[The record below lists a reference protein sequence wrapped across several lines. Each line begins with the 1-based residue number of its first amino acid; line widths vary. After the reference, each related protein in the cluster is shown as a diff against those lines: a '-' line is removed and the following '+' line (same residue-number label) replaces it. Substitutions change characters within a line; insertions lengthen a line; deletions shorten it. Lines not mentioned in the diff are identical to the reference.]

1 MKIYSAYSDG
11 RLRLNLEGELDH
23 HEAKSSL
30 RTIDRIIDDLLP
42 RDCIIDLSNL
52 SFMDSS
58 GIAVILK
65 ADRLLRQSGASLA
78 LERPPQQVRKVLE
91 VAGLTQVIPLCGET
105 EEECEPC

>member
-30 RTIDRIIDDLLP
+30 LTIDRIIDDLLP

-58 GIAVILK
+58 GIAVIMRVHKRMNDMCGK
-65 ADRLLRQSGASLA
+65 AWVENPNGQPLRVLDASGIDR
-78 LERPPQQVRKVLE
+78 
-91 VAGLTQVIPLCGET
+91 VIRVYSKT
-105 EEECEPC
+105 E

>member
-58 GIAVILK
+58 GIAVIMRVHKRMNDMCGK
-65 ADRLLRQSGASLA
+65 AWVENPNGQPLRVLDASGIDR
-78 LERPPQQVRKVLE
+78 
-91 VAGLTQVIPLCGET
+91 VIRVYSKT
-105 EEECEPC
+105 E